1 MSKTICVAQTV
12 EELKFLQTKGE
23 NNMYVVP
30 LDLEVQI
37 YCIEKNINYFNPL
50 NYIKNTLH
58 KQSLNESEKL
68 INSIKYKNIKYES
81 QKLIVRTFL
90 RFRLNS
96 IFYLIN
102 LLKEIYKKN
111 DITKTIVSGWENYE
125 KEYSENNYYI
135 SKILRLFFKG
145 KKIIYLEKKKR
156 IKTHNYKI
164 YNIKIKNLN
173 FERKNYILV
182 SNLGYNFFRFIKF
195 FNKKNYKILAPYE
208 KNINIIKKTIYK
220 LFLNVKFFKFSYNLN
235 KNKNKILENP
245 NINFKYKNKKIRDIL
260 ISRFKEEKSN
270 LINLQNKCKAIDTL
284 FNKINF
290 TTVISNNMR
299 GEQGYY
305 LECASKKKIS
315 TISVPHGTVSEY
327 YNKYDKIYKKNIS
340 EAIIY
345 DKAKYI
351 ASQSLIAKKYFL
363 QYKKKYKKN
372 FINTGNLIFCDTRRK
387 KKNKKINILFGV
399 TLKKFYNIQFLGVE
413 MYYEFLSNLK
423 FLNKFSKKNNFNIYV
438 KLHPAGKKSKN
449 DLQSIFPNLIF
460 TSENLK
466 DVINKVDLTISF
478 SSTVIEDSLN
488 SFVPVILLDR
498 WKRYKHCRAEI
509 NYRKKNSSIYYINNE
524 NNLLKCIKTINNSK
538 HINFKKN
545 VTEQNANANISKFMS
560 KI

>member
-351 ASQSLIAKKYFL
+351 ASQSLIAKKYFCL
-363 QYKKKYKKN
+363 LY
-372 FINTGNLIFCDTRRK
+372 
-387 KKNKKINILFGV
+387 
-399 TLKKFYNIQFLGVE
+399 
-413 MYYEFLSNLK
+413 
-423 FLNKFSKKNNFNIYV
+423 
-438 KLHPAGKKSKN
+438 
-449 DLQSIFPNLIF
+449 
-460 TSENLK
+460 TSPSPR
-466 DVINKVDLTISF
+466 D
-478 SSTVIEDSLN
+478 
-488 SFVPVILLDR
+488 
-498 WKRYKHCRAEI
+498 
-509 NYRKKNSSIYYINNE
+509 
-524 NNLLKCIKTINNSK
+524 
-538 HINFKKN
+538 
-545 VTEQNANANISKFMS
+545 
-560 KI
+560 